1 MGRIRTPTV
10 QQMEASECGAAC
22 LAILLRHYGRQVSL
36 LELREVCGVSRDGSD
51 AASLLRGG
59 AHYGLEG
66 KGFRME
72 ISALRQRQPPVILFW
87 EFNHFVVL
95 EGFEGGRVAINDPAI
110 GPRWV
115 SEAAFDEAFTG
126 VVLEMH
132 PGQQRPSLQLASA
145 SSPRSPAPHS
155 SSRISPTR
163 TTSPR
168 ARARS
173 W

>member
-66 KGFRME
+66 KGYRME
-72 ISALRQRQPPVILFW
+72 TSALRQRHPPQ
-87 EFNHFVVL
+87 H
-95 EGFEGGRVAINDPAI
+95 
-110 GPRWV
+110 
-115 SEAAFDEAFTG
+115 
-126 VVLEMH
+126 
-132 PGQQRPSLQLASA
+132 QRRSLQSPTPPQSVQLLPQ
-145 SSPRSPAPHS
+145 SPRQALRQ
-155 SSRISPTR
+155 SRR
-163 TTSPR
+163 R
-168 ARARS
+168 ARLA
-173 W
+173 WMPTL